1 MSLYGAQRY
10 GLSFTLQC
18 FPEKIFAKRRKDKAF
33 SLLLRQKHYLC
44 LWIQTKGIMSKKFPI
59 GIQSFEEIRANDF
72 FYIDKTDLIHQLAT
86 RGKYYFLGRPRRF
99 GKSLLV
105 STLEAYFQGKKELFK
120 GLAMEQLEQDW
131 KEYPVL
137 HLDLNTQ
144 KYDTPEALY
153 NILNT
158 TLCHWE
164 KLYGANP
171 SETDEG
177 LRFGGIIRRA
187 CAATGRQ
194 VVILIDEYDK
204 PLLQA
209 IGNEALAAEY
219 RSTLKAFYGVVKSC
233 DPYIRFALLTGVSKF
248 SKVSVFS
255 DLNNLL
261 DISMDRRY
269 ATLCGI
275 TEEEIHRTLEPELH
289 QLADATGLTYE
300 ETCQKLRER
309 YDGYHFCRVSPGIYN
324 PFSLLCTFDKME
336 FGSYWFETGTPTFLV
351 ELLKRDRYNL
361 YQMAHEQTTADVLN
375 SVVPEALSSIPVLY
389 QAGYLTLKGYDSRFE
404 LYQLGFPNKEV
415 EEGFINFLLPSYA
428 RINPAEGRFQIS
440 RFVQEVEAGDID
452 AFFRRL
458 QSFFADTPYELAR
471 DLELHYQNVLFIV
484 FKLIGFYVQAEYHTS
499 EGRIDLVLQTD
510 RYVYVMEF
518 KLDGT
523 AEEALQQI
531 EDKRYALPFATDKR
545 HVFCVG
551 VNFNNRM
558 RNIER
563 WLVE

>member
-1 MSLYGAQRY
+1 
-10 GLSFTLQC
+10 
-18 FPEKIFAKRRKDKAF
+18 
-33 SLLLRQKHYLC
+33 
-44 LWIQTKGIMSKKFPI
+44 MSKKFPV
-59 GIQSFEEIRANDF
+59 GIQSFEDIRANDF
-72 FYIDKTDLIHQLAT
+72 FYIDKTDLVYQLAT

-105 STLEAYFQGKKELFK
+105 STLEAYFQGKKDLFK
-120 GLAMEQLEQDW
+120 GLALEQLETEW

-144 KYDTPEALY
+144 KYDRPEALH

-158 TLCHWE
+158 HLCYWE
-164 KLYGANP
+164 KLYGTNP

-187 CAATGRQ
+187 ATTTGRQ

-209 IGNEALAAEY
+209 LGNEVLAAEY

-289 QLADATGLTYE
+289 QLAEATGLTYE
-300 ETCQKLRER
+300 EACDKLREM
-309 YDGYHFCRVSPGIYN
+309 YDGYHFSRVSPGIYN

-375 SVVPEALSSIPVLY
+375 SAVPESISSIPVLY

-415 EEGFINFLLPSYA
+415 EEGFVNFLLPNYA

-440 RFVQEVEAGDID
+440 RFVHEVESGDID

-471 DLELHYQNVLFIV
+471 DLELHYQNVLYIV

-499 EGRIDLVLQTD
+499 EGRIGLVLQTD

-531 EDKRYALPFATDKR
+531 EDKRYALPFATDER
-545 HVFCVG
+545 QVFCVG
-551 VNFNNRM
+551 VNFSNRT
-558 RNIER
+558 RNVER
-563 WLVE
+563 WLVQELQ